1 MLLSKNRLI
10 RRRAVV
16 GLLVVASLALLSL
29 SFRQGSVGVVG
40 DLQRGALSVTA
51 PFSAA
56 AHRVTRPF
64 VDAWHWTTGL
74 IHARDANA
82 RLQQLQAEYNR
93 IYIQNQNLITTNK
106 HFSELLKFHSDN
118 SVTATYPRVSG
129 SVIAQSPDVYDGVIV
144 IDVGSADGVAKND
157 PVIAPYS
164 EGGALIGI
172 VVGCASSSC
181 QVRLI
186 TDQSSGVGLTSKV
199 LGTSG
204 LGLLLPEAGSPGQ
217 FRLEQIPISV
227 PVAQG
232 ATVISAG
239 QMTGTRYP
247 VLIPPG
253 IPIGR
258 VAGVNTLDNNGNQ
271 HIIQVNP
278 FVDFQDLSDVTVLRV
293 PRP

>member
-74 IHARDANA
+74 INARDENA
-82 RLQQLQAEYNR
+82 RLQNLQAEYNR
-93 IYIQNQNLITTNK
+93 IYIQNQNLLAANK
-106 HFSELLKFHSDN
+106 KLEQLKNFHSQN
-118 SVTATYPRVSG
+118 SVTATYPQVTG
-129 SVIAQSPDVYDGVIV
+129 SVIAQSPDVYNGVIV
-144 IDVGSADGVAKND
+144 IDVGTAEGVAKND
-157 PVIAPYS
+157 PVVAPYAQ
-164 EGGALIGI
+164 GGALIGI
-172 VVGCASSSC
+172 VVGCATDEC

-186 TDQSSGVGLTSKV
+186 TDQSSGDGFQAKV

-204 LGLLLPEAGSPGQ
+204 LGLLVPAAGYPGQ
-217 FRLEQIPISV
+217 FSLDLVPKSV
-227 PVAQG
+227 PVANE
-232 ATVISAG
+232 ATVITAG
-239 QMTGTRYP
+239 KMTGRLP
-247 VLIPPG
+247 VLVPPG

-258 VAGVNTLDNNGNQ
+258 VNSVNTTDTSAYHQ
-271 HIIQVNP
+271 IQVSP
-278 FVDFQDLSDVTVLRV
+278 FVDFQDLSYVTVLKV
-293 PRP
+293 PRT

>member
-29 SFRQGSVGVVG
+29 SFRQGSVGVVS

-74 IHARDANA
+74 INARDENA
-82 RLQQLQAEYNR
+82 RLKVLADQYNAL
-93 IYIQNQNLITTNK
+93 YIQNKTLQDANKKLGELQN
-106 HFSELLKFHSDN
+106 FHSQN
-118 SVTATYPRVSG
+118 SVTATYPTVSG
-129 SVIAQSPDVYDGVIV
+129 SVIAQSPDVYNGVIV
-144 IDVGSADGVAKND
+144 IDVGTSAGVAKND
-157 PVIAPYS
+157 PVVAPYS
-164 EGGALIGI
+164 QGGALIGV
-172 VVGCASSSC
+172 VVGCVSTSC

-186 TDQSSGVGLTSKV
+186 TDQSSGDGLTAKV

-204 LGLLLPEAGSPGQ
+204 LGLLQPEAGAPGQ
-217 FRLEQIPISV
+217 FSLDQV
-227 PVAQG
+227 PKAVAVANS
-232 ATVISAG
+232 ATVITAG
-239 QMTGTRYP
+239 TMTGRLP

-258 VAGVNTLDNNGNQ
+258 VTNVNTTDSNPYHL
-271 HIIQVNP
+271 IQVYP
-278 FVDFQDLSDVTVLRV
+278 FVDFQDLSYVTVLKV